1 MIRVHNGDQLVI
13 PHHQSPR
20 LHLCSIF
27 LLDDVFPVANPC
39 SLAEE
44 WPVHAFFSRCLKQ
57 PPDVFRDCFRK
68 CVEMGDLS
76 ECYVFQLVGATL
88 VVMPVMVQVPLVPHL
103 EPLGEEVIDHCGCP
117 IQGAVLC
124 GGFVADVISL
134 SVDPLLGDPTF
145 EQVNPTY
152 GLLGCR

>member
-1 MIRVHNGDQLVI
+1 MIRIRNGDQPVI
-13 PHHQSPR
+13 PHRQLPR

-44 WPVHAFFSRCLKQ
+44 WPVHTFFERCLKQ

-76 ECYVFQLVGATL
+76 ECNVFQLVGSPL
-88 VVMPVMVQVPLVPHL
+88 VVMPVTVQVPLVPHL
-103 EPLGEEVIDHCGCP
+103 EPLCEEVIDHCGCP
-117 IQGAVLC
+117 IQGVVFR

-145 EQVNPTY
+145 EQVDPAY
-152 GLLGCR
+152 CLLGCC